1 MKGERA
7 DESSGDADRDGAV
20 SWDNFADDRG
30 IRVGFVDV
38 RKQSG
43 GGARTHDEDEAD
55 AHIESVPEVIFRDVA
70 FPLEVAK
77 DGLNERRGNPEV
89 CGEMRRENAREI
101 AGDAAA
107 RDVGGGEDLARVT
120 ESERF
125 EEWRIEKCGRQQEVG
140 EWLAE
145 VGGLA
150 MKRNT
155 ASLEDLAYQGEAVGM
170 GT

>member
-55 AHIESVPEVIFRDVA
+55 AHIESVPEVIFRDV
-70 FPLEVAK
+70 
-77 DGLNERRGNPEV
+77 

-107 RDVGGGEDLARVT
+107 SDVGGGEDLARVT
-120 ESERF
+120 QSERF

-150 MKRNT
+150 VKRNT